1 MSILN
6 DPNGMVS
13 CLSSGIEDGG
23 GTLPRH
29 RGSNINMITG
39 QKQRPIAK
47 VIGNVS
53 SLSKTQQQQ
62 IQYQNQTDY
71 LEKNPCATK
80 VILYFKNCRFSKEI
94 KSFDRIT

>member
-6 DPNGMVS
+6 DPNNM
-13 CLSSGIEDGG
+13 CLSGIEEGG

-29 RGSNINMITG
+29 RGSNINMMTG

-53 SLSKTQQQQ
+53 SLSKPHQQQ
-62 IQYQNQTDY
+62 IQYQNQSDY
-71 LEKNPCATK
+71 LDKNACATK
-80 VILYFKNCRFSKEI
+80 VASSFITTLLVFSVI
-94 KSFDRIT
+94 K